1 MLARKIVKILHTVA
15 AAGLIGGLAA
25 YMVLLVS
32 VSREDYAAYAHL
44 RGAIDVISGY
54 VLLPSMAVA
63 VVSGL
68 LSMMVHSPFLDKG
81 WVWIKVALGIS
92 MFTGV
97 LHIDNAKADYVARLS
112 AEIAAGTAEPGALD
126 RILTGEWG
134 TLIAVM
140 VVSIANVVLAIWR
153 PRRIVSL

>member
-15 AAGLIGGLAA
+15 SAGLIGGIAA
-25 YMVLLVS
+25 YMVLLIAVS
-32 VSREDYAAYAHL
+32 PADIAAFANV
-44 RGAIDVISGY
+44 RAAIDAISGY

-81 WVWIKVALGIS
+81 WVWIKAALGIS

-97 LHIDNAKADYVARLS
+97 LHIDNAHADYAARVS
-112 AEIAAGTAEPGALD
+112 ADVAAGLADPGALD
-126 RILTGEWG
+126 KVHAGEWG

-140 VVSIANVVLAIWR
+140 VVALANVIIAIWR
-153 PRRIVSL
+153 PRRIMSI